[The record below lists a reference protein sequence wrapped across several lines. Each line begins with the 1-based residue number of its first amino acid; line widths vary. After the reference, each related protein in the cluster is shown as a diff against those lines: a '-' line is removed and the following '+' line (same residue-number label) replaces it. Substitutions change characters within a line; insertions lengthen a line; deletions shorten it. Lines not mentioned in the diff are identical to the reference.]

1 MTWLKMWHS
10 FRSCCNIMTCL
21 KCVSFNSA
29 SVVPIQMEE
38 FVVVQMHY
46 LLSLWATRLSQ
57 RHCTI
62 FILDLPLALLQMS
75 RERSRSRSDGSLRP
89 GDRDG
94 LGPRATDPAAASSPC
109 RWSRHA
115 RMQQVVVHSLLIE
128 RWTTLEEVK
137 SQLSLIQNRSRHPA
151 GGKHFFKHWQ
161 PLDID
166 GRDRLAFGAG
176 CRGGW
181 RLGSPSRQCWLVVA
195 QPARSGHGGGSSAS
209 ARLDGGK
216 NVTPVV
222 GNEFCLLGQDTVLS
236 ASDEIGSH
244 CMSVVI
250 QYSAEQAMVLG
261 ATNRRFLP
269 WKVAG
274 T

>member
-1 MTWLKMWHS
+1 MAWLKMWHS
-10 FRSCCNIMTCL
+10 FRSCCNIMACL

-137 SQLSLIQNRSRHPA
+137 SQLSLAIMMGEKAAASLAQA
-151 GGKHFFKHWQ
+151 GRAFKIAVGTQ
-161 PLDID
+161 LEENI
-166 GRDRLAFGAG
+166 
-176 CRGGW
+176 
-181 RLGSPSRQCWLVVA
+181 
-195 QPARSGHGGGSSAS
+195 SS
-209 ARLDGGK
+209 
-216 NVTPVV
+216 NI
-222 GNEFCLLGQDTVLS
+222 GNL
-236 ASDEIGSH
+236 
-244 CMSVVI
+244 
-250 QYSAEQAMVLG
+250 
-261 ATNRRFLP
+261 
-269 WKVAG
+269 
-274 T
+274 